1 MRGKV
6 ILGMSAISLA
16 LVGVV
21 FATAVNDRGVVYS
34 PIKATDPEYTL
45 TAITGVDTDGGT
57 GVIPT
62 AEGHDIGFVFSKYT
76 KQDLYFGDLFKG
88 GYIRNSDIIHA
99 IHFIDLNISGEV
111 KVYHGYSDGNSVVF
125 NQTDVATFTS
135 GNHTLDL
142 SASRPT
148 YFKIEASGEG
158 TTRINS
164 FAVRYGCN
172 VQTTSSTFT
181 IRVRKPTVGGDR
193 SINYGNR
200 LWLNTNAA
208 TDDWQTYEMVE
219 DTDTYYYTFHDVK
232 VGTERIATQ
241 AYTFSLFLSD
251 STGDMLEWAYR
262 FDYGVSY
269 GFAIYEGQDEFY
281 VDETFN
287 FASQPVPADTS
298 FTLNLNLF
306 AHGGSGATNLTHYK
320 FVYRQATSG
329 DYNWDTVIGWDV
341 NDTYSLDVEGLDK
354 TKPLQFKIY
363 IWHNSTD
370 GESYITP
377 KGADYFEYIPS
388 EAESQSLMV
397 GFDYP
402 VTGNTTGIM
411 AEGTDNNPST
421 TMSFADQT
429 VFIHRNSVKINPVF
443 NGNSQPFSW
452 EYSGENIRIDEDG
465 NIIGLKAGTTTTVT
479 LTSLK
484 GLTCSFDVTVPSSTY
499 TATDTR
505 DLSYNGGG
513 SVTSEWEGWFN
524 EPKADEVAGFNDD
537 FWNGADISSVKALY
551 DSGSKFYN
559 TDGVEQSLFYILK
572 DHGFNWARVKV
583 WVDPRTV
590 NGRPYGGGE
599 STLENALWV
608 VKEAKAAGMKVLL
621 DFHYSDYWTHPGQ
634 QILPKAWASASTSD
648 QLSTYIYNYTKD
660 TLATFEEHGCLPEMV
675 QLGNEISSGSFLQR
689 PGVDSEKYVAGEP
702 NYLSGKKTLG
712 TELSG
717 TVLTVDGLANMNKYI
732 NSAVNAVNED
742 FPSVKTVI
750 HWAKGGDRV
759 ATASRINGF
768 FNAITASYDYA
779 GISFYPYYNFDTMT
793 EAGTILA
800 GLNIKSGTVP
810 WFVAET
816 SYPFSGYSYVYE
828 GGVNVAE
835 AAING
840 WTIDSDE
847 SKALDKK
854 SLTLIHD
861 DYAFTGAGQASM
873 IYDLTTAVVNAGG
886 KGMFYWEPAWVPN
899 KYVGWAGEGSACS
912 WTNQGFFS
920 YDGKVL
926 NNIKVFDQMKRS

>member
-16 LVGVV
+16 LVGAV
-21 FATAVNDRGVVYS
+21 FATAVNDKGTVYS

-45 TAITGVDTDGGT
+45 TATAGVDTVGGT
-57 GVIPT
+57 GAIPT
-62 AEGHDIGFVFSKYT
+62 AEGHDIGFVFSKYM
-76 KQDLYFGDLFKG
+76 KQDLYFGDLYKG

-125 NQTDVATFTS
+125 NQTDVTTFSS

-158 TTRINS
+158 TTQINS

-181 IRVRKPTVGGDR
+181 IRVKKPTVGGDR

-208 TDDWQTYEMVE
+208 TDDWQTYEMIE
-219 DTDTYYYTFHDVK
+219 DGDTYYYPFHNVK
-232 VGTERIATQ
+232 VGTERVTAQ
-241 AYTFSLFLSD
+241 PYTFSLFLSD
-251 STGDMLEWAYR
+251 STGDMLDWAYR

-287 FASQPVPADTS
+287 FASQPLPGDTS
-298 FTLNLNLF
+298 FTLKLNLF
-306 AHGGSGATNLTHYK
+306 VHGGKDAENLTHYK

-329 DYNWDTVIGWDV
+329 GYNWDTVIGWDA

-363 IWHNSTD
+363 IWHNNTD

-388 EAESQSLMV
+388 ETESQSLMV

-429 VFIHRNSVKINPVF
+429 VYIHRNSVKINPVF

-484 GLTCSFDVTVPSSTY
+484 GQTCSFDVEVPESKY
-499 TATDTR
+499 EATWTR
-505 DLSYNGGG
+505 DLAWNGGG
-513 SVTSEWEGWFN
+513 SPSSEREGWFDN
-524 EPKADEVAGFNDD
+524 PTVDEVSGFNDD

-551 DSGSKFYN
+551 DNGSKFFN

-572 DHGFNWARVKV
+572 DHNFNWVRTKI
-583 WVDPRTV
+583 WVDPQTL
-590 NGRPYGGGE
+590 NGRSYGGGE

-608 VKEAKAAGMKVLL
+608 TKEAKAAGMKVLL
-621 DFHYSDYWTHPGQ
+621 DFHYSDYWTHPLQ
-634 QILPKAWASASTSD
+634 QVLPKAWAGVSTSD
-648 QLSTYIYNYTKD
+648 ELSKYIYNYTKE
-660 TLATFEEHGCLPEMV
+660 TLETFDEQGCLPEMV

-689 PGVDSEKYVAGEP
+689 PGADNDRFGVADGNNKKDLGKP
-702 NYLSGKKTLG
+702 NYLMNASDLDSSIKG
-712 TELSG
+712 T
-717 TVLTVDGLANMNKYI
+717 DDNMIKYLK
-732 NSAVNAVNED
+732 SAAAAVNDNY
-742 FPSVKTVI
+742 PSVEKVI
-750 HWAKGGDRV
+750 HWAKGGGSV
-759 ATASRINGF
+759 ANPNNINKF
-768 FNAITASYDYA
+768 FKAFTDADVDFDYA
-779 GISFYPYYNFDTMT
+779 GISFYPYYCFDTM
-793 EAGTILA
+793 EQANTILSA
-800 GLNIKSGTVP
+800 LSIAKP
-810 WFVAET
+810 WFVAEA
-816 SYPFSGYSYVYE
+816 SYPFSGNSWVYE
-828 GGVNVAE
+828 DGVSVFESVVSN
-835 AAING
+835 
-840 WTIDSDE
+840 TSDGLT
-847 SKALDKK
+847 SIK
-854 SLTLIHD
+854 SS
-861 DYAFTGAGQASM
+861 YAYTGAGQAAM
-873 IYDLTTAVVNAGG
+873 IHDLTAAVVSKGG
-886 KGMFYWEPAWVPN
+886 KGIFYWEPAWVPN

-912 WTNQGFFS
+912 WSNQGFFS
-920 YDGKVL
+920 YDGKAI
-926 NNIKVFDQMKRS
+926 NNIKVFDQMRVS